1 MEYLLK
7 RIIAIGYSSQHFLT
21 FSYTG
26 TLGYEIFV
34 HRHENGRSKVCVE
47 SLLGYLVSQK
57 EAVAFL
63 DKWAEII
70 AKEREHDEAV
80 NASEG
85 SLDS

>member
-7 RIIAIGYSSQHFLT
+7 RIIAIGYSSQHYLSFG
-21 FSYTG
+21 YAG
-26 TLGYEIFV
+26 PLGYEMFA
-34 HRHENGRSKVCVE
+34 HRHENGRSIECVE
-47 SLLGYLVSQK
+47 SLLGRLVSQK

-85 SLDS
+85 SLDC